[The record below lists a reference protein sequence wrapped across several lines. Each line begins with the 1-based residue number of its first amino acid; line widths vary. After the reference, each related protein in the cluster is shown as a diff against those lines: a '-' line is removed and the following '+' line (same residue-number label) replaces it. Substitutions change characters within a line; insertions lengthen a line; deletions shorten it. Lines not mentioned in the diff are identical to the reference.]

1 MSSGLLGG
9 VAIPG
14 RTSSDPDLMVGLRAA
29 VLLQLAAVGA
39 FSLRPPRFRP
49 TTVLT
54 VRMHTPSEQPGGD
67 AATAHAPARAH
78 LESHLEPAPFSPLA
92 AVRAGFSS
100 SSFGE
105 FMAHLR
111 SEQGDAVFLDLWPF
125 APKTYLLMG
134 KEANRDV
141 LSSLDPG
148 LEQILQE
155 LINVLPIS
163 AKVPSEVDVELQ
175 RKVASLF
182 QSERV
187 VNERLPSFGASAR
200 EMQQQWEARPPGAEL
215 NVFCE
220 LSEYVL
226 LADLEVICAPPP
238 RFDPS
243 CTHLTCPFLLS
254 PSAVRCRGHRRP
266 CLSREAR
273 RVHLRRV
280 CAVGG

>member
-1 MSSGLLGG
+1 M
-9 VAIPG
+9 
-14 RTSSDPDLMVGLRAA
+14 
-29 VLLQLAAVGA
+29 
-39 FSLRPPRFRP
+39 
-49 TTVLT
+49 
-54 VRMHTPSEQPGGD
+54 
-67 AATAHAPARAH
+67 AR
-78 LESHLEPAPFSPLA
+78 
-92 AVRAGFSS
+92 
-100 SSFGE
+100 
-105 FMAHLR
+105 LR
-111 SEQGDAVFLDLWPF
+111 SQQGDAVFLDLWPF

-187 VNERLPSFGASAR
+187 VNERLPSFGVSAR
-200 EMQQQWEARPPGAEL
+200 EMQQRWASRPPGAEL

-238 RFDPS
+238 RLDP
-243 CTHLTCPFLLS
+243 
-254 PSAVRCRGHRRP
+254 RCSH
-266 CLSREAR
+266 A
-273 RVHLRRV
+273 
-280 CAVGG
+280 